1 MLLSAKNTISLCIIC
16 LVAINCNIVEYLV
29 GKSYPSSVIM
39 VYSGGIALTMNIIHA
54 FIKKK
59 RIFPKFWLPQ
69 LVRIVIDGASV
80 WLFYESF
87 KYLSASSVAI
97 VQRMDIPLL
106 VLISF
111 YAGNSKSSL
120 QYYLSFWSFL
130 ILAFFVA
137 DAKFIDEGIA
147 GFFLSIGSV
156 ALRATTYFLI
166 QKQTR
171 YEDESVL
178 NITYLFGILVAGLI
192 LNFSQQQPIVVAPAD
207 LPFFLVGAVSLYII
221 VQLALKLFAWHPAER
236 ARLPFVLGAF
246 ATMIVEMIIENKFFS
261 FTQIGLSVLITGII
275 TTIALNPSPP
285 KRVFTSPK
293 SMKKEDKI
301 FTDLNNSI

>member
-1 MLLSAKNTISLCIIC
+1 MSIKKIISVCIIC

-29 GKSYPSSVIM
+29 GKSYPSSLIM
-39 VYSGGIALTMNIIHA
+39 ISSGGIALVINIIYA
-54 FIKKK
+54 IIKKK
-59 RIFPKFWLPQ
+59 RIFPKFWIPQ
-69 LVRIVIDGASV
+69 LIRIVIDGASV

-156 ALRATTYFLI
+156 ALRASTYFLI
-166 QKQTR
+166 QKQVR
-171 YEDESVL
+171 YEDDSVL
-178 NITYLFGILVAGLI
+178 NITYLFGIFTAGLI
-192 LNFSQQQPIVVAPAD
+192 LYFYQQQSINIAPTD
-207 LPFFLVGAVSLYII
+207 IPFFLVGAVSLYII

-246 ATMIVEMIIENKFFS
+246 ATMILEMIIERKIFS
-261 FTQIGLSVLITGII
+261 FTQIGLSILITGII
-275 TTIALNPSPP
+275 TTIAINPSPP
-285 KRVFTSPK
+285 KRVFTLPK
-293 SMKKEDKI
+293 ARKKEDKI

>member
-1 MLLSAKNTISLCIIC
+1 VSIKKIISVCIIC
-16 LVAINCNIVEYLV
+16 LVAINCNIIEYLV
-29 GKSYPSSVIM
+29 GKSYPSSLIM
-39 VYSGGIALTMNIIHA
+39 ISSGGIALVINIIYA
-54 FIKKK
+54 IIKKK
-59 RIFPKFWLPQ
+59 RIFPKFWIPQ
-69 LVRIVIDGASV
+69 LIRIVIDGASV

-120 QYYLSFWSFL
+120 QYYLSFWAFL

-137 DAKFIDEGIA
+137 DAKFIDEGIV

-156 ALRATTYFLI
+156 ALRASTYFLI
-166 QKQTR
+166 QKQVR

-178 NITYLFGILVAGLI
+178 NITYLFGIFTAGLI
-192 LNFSQQQPIVVAPAD
+192 LYIYQQQSINIATTD
-207 LPFFLVGAVSLYII
+207 IPFFLVGAVSLYII

-246 ATMIVEMIIENKFFS
+246 ATMIVEMIIERKFFS
-261 FTQIGLSVLITGII
+261 FTQIGLSILITGII

-285 KRVFTSPK
+285 KRVFTLPK
-293 SMKKEDKI
+293 ARKKEDKI